1 MMAPNSASMPAS
13 ARITSA
19 AALQSRRANA
29 SSVRRSIEIARSAAW
44 RTSTTGGASTPP
56 RSWMFFAMRAIFCA
70 SSPMRSRSVTVLMI
84 AMISRRSL
92 AAGWRLTITW
102 LQSPSS
108 ATSMAFTRWS
118 VAMTSS
124 SVARSPELKPSSAR
138 RICDSTSPPISS
150 TRERIDS
157 SSASNF
163 LERCSL
169 TAMPVVIMTR
179 VGAAYDRSMTE
190 RAHAVTKRQHCDPS
204 LRHAFIHPR
213 RLIAM
218 LRRLVGAAAV
228 AACMTPALAVDIT
241 GAGATFPYPVYAKW
255 ADAYKKETGVGM
267 NYQSIGS
274 GGGIKQISAKTVDFG
289 ASDAPLKGDELTKEG
304 LVQFPMVMG
313 GIVPVVNLDGVKAG
327 DLVLDGP
334 TLA

>member
-1 MMAPNSASMPAS
+1 
-13 ARITSA
+13 
-19 AALQSRRANA
+19 
-29 SSVRRSIEIARSAAW
+29 
-44 RTSTTGGASTPP
+44 
-56 RSWMFFAMRAIFCA
+56 MFLPMRAIFCA
-70 SSPMRSRSVTVLMI
+70 SSPILSRSVTVLVMAKI
-84 AMISRRSL
+84 RRRSL
-92 AAGWRLTITW
+92 AAGCRLTITW
-102 LQSPSS
+102 LHSPSS
-108 ATSMAFTRWS
+108 ATSIPFTLWS
-118 VAMTSS
+118 VAITSS
-124 SVARSPELKPSSAR
+124 RSARLPACRPSSAR

-190 RAHAVTKRQHCDPS
+190 RANVVTKRQHCDPS

-289 ASDAPLKGDELTKEG
+289 ASDMPLKPEQLEKSG
-304 LVQFPMVMG
+304 LVQFPTVIG
-313 GIVPVVNLDGVKAG
+313 GDVPVVNIK
-327 DLVLDGP
+327 
-334 TLA
+334 T